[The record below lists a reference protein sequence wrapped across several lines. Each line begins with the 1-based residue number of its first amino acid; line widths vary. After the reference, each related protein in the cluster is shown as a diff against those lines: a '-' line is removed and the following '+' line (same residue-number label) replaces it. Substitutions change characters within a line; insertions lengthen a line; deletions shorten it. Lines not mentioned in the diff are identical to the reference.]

1 MTYVHRV
8 TDLSREDDIQIRLT
22 DGTTMDAEYIASS
35 DAFIWAANEEG
46 QFAFPTSNIVWIRK
60 DLKRE
65 DY

>member
-22 DGTTMDAEYIASS
+22 DGTTVDAEYITST

-46 QFAFPTSNIVWIRK
+46 QFAFPTSNIVWVRK
-60 DLKRE
+60 DLKGE